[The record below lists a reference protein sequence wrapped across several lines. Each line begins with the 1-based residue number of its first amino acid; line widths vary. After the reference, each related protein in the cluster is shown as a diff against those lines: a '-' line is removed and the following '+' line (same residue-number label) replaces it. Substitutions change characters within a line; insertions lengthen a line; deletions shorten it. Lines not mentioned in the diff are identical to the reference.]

1 MLSICW
7 EPAPKELPKVN
18 PPKLYLSNREVK
30 CPLPGELLIIV
41 EYCRYG
47 NLQTYLSKHRDSFIS
62 LLDDFGNMKTDSEI
76 EELKA
81 SILPEIP
88 SSDRNSIALSGIKSY
103 FKMNS
108 LQLPTIFKTIPGRSS
123 VCSGHFQSPEWWH
136 NNQQR
141 PDGTLNKIIST
152 RDLISWSFQVARGMD
167 YLSSKKVRAPRRL
180 TP

>member
-1 MLSICW
+1 
-7 EPAPKELPKVN
+7 
-18 PPKLYLSNREVK
+18 
-30 CPLPGELLIIV
+30 
-41 EYCRYG
+41 
-47 NLQTYLSKHRDSFIS
+47 
-62 LLDDFGNMKTDSEI
+62 MKTDSEI

-88 SSDRNSIALSGIKSY
+88 SSDRNSIALSGINYQKI
-103 FKMNS
+103 NS
-108 LQLPTIFKTIPGRSS
+108 LQSPTIFKTIPGRSS